1 MAITTQPQPL
11 TAESATPRTRGRST
25 TPGARVGVR
34 VSDIMTRTVVTAH
47 ADTPLPE
54 LIDQMLHFGVSGIPI
69 VDSDSGLVG
78 IVTEADLIS
87 KPAYGG
93 RRHRALAVIGDLLR
107 GREQRWLSKATGAT
121 AGQIM
126 STSVATAAPYE
137 TVQTAARL
145 MIEAGVKRLPVV
157 DGEHLVGI
165 ISRADVLRAMHR
177 SDEELQGEITSA
189 LRDPVRAPE
198 NALVEATVADG
209 VVTLRG
215 TVPFPIDVPVLSAVV
230 WRFPGVVDVR
240 NELTPEEPNPEPV
253 PTHTSDYDYFHFLR

>member
-1 MAITTQPQPL
+1 MAGTKPPQMR
-11 TAESATPRTRGRST
+11 TAKSATQTRGRST
-25 TPGARVGVR
+25 TPRARVGVR

-54 LIDQMLHFGVSGIPI
+54 LIDKMLHYGVSGIPV
-69 VDSDSGLVG
+69 VDSNSRLVG

-93 RRHRALAVIGDLLR
+93 RRRRALAVIGDLLR
-107 GREQRWLSKATGAT
+107 GREQRWLAKAKGVT

-126 STSVATAAPYE
+126 STSVATAAPNDA
-137 TVQTAARL
+137 VQVTARL

-157 DGEHLVGI
+157 DEERLVGI
-165 ISRADVLRAMHR
+165 ISRADVLGAMHR
-177 SDEELQGEITSA
+177 SDEELQAEIIGA
-189 LRDPVRAPE
+189 LRDPLRAPE

-215 TVPFPIDVPVLSAVV
+215 TVPFPIDVPVLSAIV
-230 WRFPGVVDVR
+230 WQFPGVVDVH
-240 NELTPEEPNPEPV
+240 NELTPEEPNPAPP
-253 PTHTSDYDYFHFLR
+253 PTRMSDYEYLRSFR

>member
-1 MAITTQPQPL
+1 
-11 TAESATPRTRGRST
+11 
-25 TPGARVGVR
+25 
-34 VSDIMTRTVVTAH
+34 MTRTVVTAQ

-54 LIDQMLHFGVSGIPI
+54 LIDEMLHYGVSGIPV
-69 VDSDSGLVG
+69 VDSKWRLVG

-93 RRHRALAVIGDLLR
+93 RRRRALAVIGDLLH
-107 GREQRWLSKATGAT
+107 GREQRWLSKAKAVT

-126 STSVATAAPYE
+126 STAVATAAPND
-137 TVQTAARL
+137 TVQVAARL

-157 DGEHLVGI
+157 DDDRLVGI

-177 SDEELQGEITSA
+177 SDEELQAEITSV
-189 LRDPVRAPE
+189 LRDPLRAPE
-198 NALVEATVADG
+198 CALVEVTVADG

-215 TVPFPIDVPVLSAVV
+215 TVPFPIDVPVLSAIV
-230 WRFPGVVDVR
+230 WRLPGVVDVH

-253 PTHTSDYDYFHFLR
+253 HTHLSDYDYLHFLR

>member
-1 MAITTQPQPL
+1 MAGTTPSRRL
-11 TAESATPRTRGRST
+11 TVESATRTPGRTT
-25 TPGARVGVR
+25 TPRSRVRVR
-34 VSDIMTRTVVTAH
+34 VSDIMTRTVITAH

-54 LIDQMLHFGVSGIPI
+54 LIDKMLQYGVSGIPV
-69 VDSDSGLVG
+69 VDSESRLVG

-93 RRHRALAVIGDLLR
+93 RRRRPLAVIGDLVR
-107 GREQRWLSKATGAT
+107 GREQRWLSKAKGIT

-126 STSVATAAPYE
+126 STSLATAASSD
-137 TVQTAARL
+137 TVQVAARL

-157 DGEHLVGI
+157 DAERLVGI

-177 SDEELQGEITSA
+177 SDEQLQAEITGA

-198 NALVEATVADG
+198 NALVEVTAADG

-215 TVPFPIDVPVLSAVV
+215 TVPFPIDVPVLSALV
-230 WRFPGVVDVR
+230 WQFPGVVDVH
-240 NELTPEEPNPEPV
+240 NELTPEEPNPQPLL
-253 PTHTSDYDYFHFLR
+253 THPSDYEYLRSFR